1 MALIIDAIQ
10 DLPPSAV
17 KPVLTMAM
25 SCRRAYAALE
35 DPGDSSGLAP
45 NACQIVAAYNAAPPK
60 TQQLVYA
67 LLTAANTARTTDQT
81 THTNDGIIH
90 LSAYRRRGGE

>member
-25 SCRRAYAALE
+25 SCRQAYAALA
-35 DPGDSSGLAP
+35 DPGDSGLAP

-60 TQQLVYA
+60 MQQLVYE
-67 LLTAANTARTTDQT
+67 LLTAANTGRATDQT

-90 LSAYRRRGGE
+90 LSAYRRGGE